1 MYEYKGRLM
10 NARVNAY
17 YFPGLIATL
26 SITASMFLDIA
37 VVGQMLGPVA
47 MGAVNLALPLPWYL
61 IWCMGY
67 NNTYIK
73 VPAH

>member
-47 MGAVNLALPLPWYL
+47 MGAVNLALPLTMVFNMVYGL
-61 IWCMGY
+61 
-67 NNTYIK
+67 
-73 VPAH
+73 